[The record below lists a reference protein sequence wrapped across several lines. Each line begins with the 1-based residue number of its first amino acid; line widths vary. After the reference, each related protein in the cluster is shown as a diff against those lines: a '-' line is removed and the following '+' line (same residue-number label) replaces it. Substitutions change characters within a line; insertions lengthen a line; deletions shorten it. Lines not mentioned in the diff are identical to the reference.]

1 MNNSSKRN
9 WFYHPFFA
17 PVFIIIMG
25 IIPLA
30 NWLLLNRDT
39 AVWITFIWDDYITPP
54 LYVLAMIVLYICK
67 PRDNTP
73 KQNFN
78 FWIFE
83 FITLGMLLRELGIQH
98 WLTQTDTTAIK
109 IRFFLNPGNP
119 IHEKIITGLFL
130 LMWLVIAIHLFRRY
144 TRFLFREFFR
154 LNATVWTIG
163 TTCMLTVIV
172 KFVDRLADNYKR
184 YTGMAVSDFWDTGI
198 SSFEEIYEAFLPIL
212 IMIAAIQF
220 ARHRIRLEDSQ
231 PGKKT

>member
-1 MNNSSKRN
+1 MNNSSKTG

-30 NWLLLNRDT
+30 NWFLLERDT
-39 AVWITFIWDDYITPP
+39 AIWMTQVWDDYLTPP
-54 LYVLAMIVLYICK
+54 LYVLALIVLYIFK
-67 PRDNTP
+67 PKDNTP

-78 FWIFE
+78 FFLFE

-98 WLTQTDTTAIK
+98 WLTQTDSTAIK
-109 IRFFLNPGNP
+109 IKFFLNPNNP

-130 LMWLVIAIHLFRRY
+130 LMWVVIAIYLFRRY
-144 TRFLFREFFR
+144 TVFLFREFFR

-163 TTCMLTVIV
+163 TTCMLVVFV
-172 KFVDRLADNYKR
+172 KFVDRYADNYQR
-184 YTGMAVSDFWDTGI
+184 FTGVPVSQFWDTGL
-198 SSFEEIYEAFLPIL
+198 SSFEEIYEAFLPVL

-220 ARHRIRLEDSQ
+220 SRLKIRLNKD
-231 PGKKT
+231 